1 MRWRAQ
7 VRTTEP
13 RRSTQLA
20 PIRRGT
26 TLMSGSSACEL
37 ACATTSRLCK
47 PVRLPTNR
55 SAGPR
60 RVCKCGRPHRGL
72 RTCLHRSSVFALP
85 VRPRFSLQLT
95 LRPMPCR
102 VCLGRS
108 QDLRDDG
115 SPVRRGPQ
123 VVHASV
129 AACGRSAQTTW
140 SSRELPRHITWRAH
154 VGAPSRS
161 PDVSFFI
168 GAWRGRKR
176 ESTGGRHTGKGFCVA
191 GLVKRPLRA
200 RKCR

>member
-1 MRWRAQ
+1 MLLTYKPHCPSPGSGARSDYSFSRPQLRVVGAHVRWRAQ

-20 PIRRGT
+20 PNRRGT

-37 ACATTSRLCK
+37 ACATTCRLCK
-47 PVRLPTNR
+47 PMRLPTNR

-60 RVCKCGRPHRGL
+60 QVCKCGRSNRGL

-123 VVHASV
+123 VVHASA
-129 AACGRSAQTTW
+129 AACG
-140 SSRELPRHITWRAH
+140 
-154 VGAPSRS
+154 
-161 PDVSFFI
+161 
-168 GAWRGRKR
+168 
-176 ESTGGRHTGKGFCVA
+176 
-191 GLVKRPLRA
+191 
-200 RKCR
+200 